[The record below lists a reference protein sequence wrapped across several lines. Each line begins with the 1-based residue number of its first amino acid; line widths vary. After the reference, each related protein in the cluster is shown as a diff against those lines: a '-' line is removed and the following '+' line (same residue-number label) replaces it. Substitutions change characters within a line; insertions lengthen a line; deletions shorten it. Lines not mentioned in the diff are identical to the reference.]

1 MQISNGYNYQDNAAT
16 RDAPWVRALFI
27 GVATVFMIVM
37 LVIPLMA
44 VFYEAFKGGWELYLA
59 ALVEPE
65 ALQAIKLT
73 LLTAAIVL
81 SLIHI

>member
-44 VFYEAFKGGWELYLA
+44 VFYEAFKGVGSCIWRHW
-59 ALVEPE
+59 
-65 ALQAIKLT
+65 
-73 LLTAAIVL
+73 L
-81 SLIHI
+81 SLKRCKRLS